1 MIECF
6 YLNSK
11 KPANIRADIPK
22 YVAHISDDGKRF
34 ESAEEHLRAVSSLAS
49 EFAKP
54 FGASSWAFAAGLAHD
69 IGKYSIAFQKRIL
82 DDGPKV
88 DHSTAGAKELRRV
101 AAGLLSYCVA
111 GHHGGLPNGGTPL
124 DDGSTLLG
132 RLGAAERDEIPDYRA
147 FRNEIAI
154 PALNAPS
161 LRSVPNGESDA
172 SFTLS
177 FLTRMIYSCLV
188 DADFLCT
195 ELFMKG
201 ERRNGLPYERIPV
214 LRNRL
219 EKSLEAFYPPK
230 GKVNEARCKLLD
242 DCLEASRREPGVFTL
257 TAPTGSGKT
266 LAMLRFALN
275 HACSA
280 STDIRRVICAIPY
293 TSIIEQNAQVYRRV
307 LGEANVLEHHSS
319 FDFGDSDD
327 PGDEGFRM
335 RLASE
340 NWDAPVV
347 VTTNVKLFESLFAS
361 KPSMCRKLHNV
372 SNSVILLDEAQMIP
386 LKYLKPCIKALAEL
400 VKNYGCTVVLCTATQ
415 PCLNS
420 YFAAEGIE
428 VAEIASSPD
437 ALSESLARVYYRSE
451 GRLSDKE
458 LVEALL
464 ENDQVLCIVNSRKQA
479 RALYDELSDGEE
491 DGVFHLTTMMH
502 AQGRRRALAKIAAR
516 VASNERCLV
525 VATCLVEAGVDLD
538 FPVVYRA
545 VAGVDSLVQAAGR
558 CNREGR
564 RSRDESIVHLFI
576 SSDSYNMPREIAQ
589 RVAIAE
595 STLPALLERSVANL
609 DVEKA
614 VPSFFSRLYL
624 AKGDDELDAKGVVRR
639 MSANNVQKGV
649 AIYPFADVA
658 RDFKLIEEGSFPLVI
673 PRRDNKEAL
682 ERVRLG
688 VASRRD
694 WRMLSLYTVSIYAS
708 DVRALD
714 EAGAIEMLTPDTY
727 LLLDGSY
734 YREEVGL
741 DLSKEGGGALFW

>member
-1 MIECF
+1 M
-6 YLNSK
+6 
-11 KPANIRADIPK
+11 
-22 YVAHISDDGKRF
+22 
-34 ESAEEHLRAVSSLAS
+34 
-49 EFAKP
+49 
-54 FGASSWAFAAGLAHD
+54 
-69 IGKYSIAFQKRIL
+69 
-82 DDGPKV
+82 
-88 DHSTAGAKELRRV
+88 
-101 AAGLLSYCVA
+101 
-111 GHHGGLPNGGTPL
+111 
-124 DDGSTLLG
+124 
-132 RLGAAERDEIPDYRA
+132 
-147 FRNEIAI
+147 
-154 PALNAPS
+154 
-161 LRSVPNGESDA
+161 
-172 SFTLS
+172 
-177 FLTRMIYSCLV
+177 
-188 DADFLCT
+188 
-195 ELFMKG
+195 
-201 ERRNGLPYERIPV
+201 
-214 LRNRL
+214 
-219 EKSLEAFYPPK
+219 
-230 GKVNEARCKLLD
+230 
-242 DCLEASRREPGVFTL
+242 
-257 TAPTGSGKT
+257 
-266 LAMLRFALN
+266 
-275 HACSA
+275 
-280 STDIRRVICAIPY
+280 
-293 TSIIEQNAQVYRRV
+293 
-307 LGEANVLEHHSS
+307 
-319 FDFGDSDD
+319 
-327 PGDEGFRM
+327 
-335 RLASE
+335 
-340 NWDAPVV
+340 
-347 VTTNVKLFESLFAS
+347 
-361 KPSMCRKLHNV
+361 
-372 SNSVILLDEAQMIP
+372 
-386 LKYLKPCIKALAEL
+386 
-400 VKNYGCTVVLCTATQ
+400 
-415 PCLNS
+415 
-420 YFAAEGIE
+420 
-428 VAEIASSPD
+428 
-437 ALSESLARVYYRSE
+437 YYRSE